1 MIRSNSKI
9 EWMTRWAQGNT
20 GRAVFTHM
28 TSPNTND
35 PVNSLKR
42 QEQVIIF
49 RLRARHV
56 QLNAHLNRIQPEFA
70 PLCTLCDHPYETVK
84 HFLLDCQPLKD
95 LREQHLPPIPD
106 LGNTLYTHKTQLQ
119 QTCTYYTMAFRRRAQ
134 AQMTAG
140 SRK

>member
-1 MIRSNSKI
+1 
-9 EWMTRWAQGNT
+9 MTRWALGDT

-35 PVNSLKR
+35 PVNSLRR

-49 RLRARHV
+49 RLRTRHV
-56 QLNAHLNRIQPEFA
+56 QLNAHLNRIQPEIA
-70 PLCTLCDHPYETVK
+70 PLCTLCDHPYKTVK

-95 LREQHLPPIPD
+95 LREQHLPSTPD
-106 LGNTLYTHKTQLQ
+106 LENNLYTHKTQLQ
-119 QTCTYYTMAFRRRAQ
+119 HTCKYYTMAFRRRAQ